1 MVFLIFFDFPFFVFV
16 YSRIPNRFSLFSSL
30 KVEPGEVCSVRQ
42 RPFFYSFSIVADF
55 NQIIYATGDWNEKCA
70 ILFSLSL
77 VEPSLNRQNH
87 SDVVIR
93 KHQTCILD

>member
-16 YSRIPNRFSLFSSL
+16 YSSVLNRFSLYSSI

-42 RPFFYSFSIVADF
+42 SPFFYSFSIVADF
-55 NQIIYATGDWNEKCA
+55 TGDWNEKCA

-77 VEPSLNRQNH
+77 VESSFNEQNH
-87 SDVVIR
+87 SAVVSTIR